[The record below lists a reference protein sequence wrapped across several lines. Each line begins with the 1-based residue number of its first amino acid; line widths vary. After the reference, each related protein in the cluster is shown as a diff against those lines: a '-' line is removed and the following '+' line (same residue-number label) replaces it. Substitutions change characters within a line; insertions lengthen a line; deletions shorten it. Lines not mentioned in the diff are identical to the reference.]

1 MVASTNKSTINNW
14 VSGDWNQYLEGI
26 NNPINQKAK
35 TYYYTGEYRVE
46 IATVGNSHAQAHS
59 MLNHAIYLYATLR
72 GIALNGK
79 DNCSYHHPKIFAI
92 QPDLSFYMEDNAN
105 IIPWETEIIDLS
117 QYPLPDLV
125 IEVSDSSLSDDLG
138 KKRLLYEDLGIS
150 EYWIADVNSLQ
161 VTAFKIENRG
171 SRRIKESEILSGLK
185 IQTLTEAL
193 QRSKNINDTKVS
205 SWLLQEFQK

>member
-14 VSGDWNQYLEGI
+14 VSGDWNQYLESI

-92 QPDLSFYMEDNAN
+92 HPGTYYF
-105 IIPWETEIIDLS
+105 
-117 QYPLPDLV
+117 
-125 IEVSDSSLSDDLG
+125 
-138 KKRLLYEDLGIS
+138 
-150 EYWIADVNSLQ
+150 
-161 VTAFKIENRG
+161 
-171 SRRIKESEILSGLK
+171 
-185 IQTLTEAL
+185 
-193 QRSKNINDTKVS
+193 
-205 SWLLQEFQK
+205 